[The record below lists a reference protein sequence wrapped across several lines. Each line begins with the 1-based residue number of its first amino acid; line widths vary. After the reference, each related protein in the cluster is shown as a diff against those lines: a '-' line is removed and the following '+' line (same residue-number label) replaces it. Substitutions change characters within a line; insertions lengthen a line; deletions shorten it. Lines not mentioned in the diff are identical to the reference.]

1 MTGDRRLA
9 LFCVFVAVVALVTVF
24 AIRKLVN

>member
-1 MTGDRRLA
+1 MTDRQLA